1 MIALLKMKIKCVI
14 LKITEFIKVIC
25 LGWKNITS

>member
-14 LKITEFIKVIC
+14 LKVTEFIKIIC
-25 LGWKNITS
+25 QKWKNITF